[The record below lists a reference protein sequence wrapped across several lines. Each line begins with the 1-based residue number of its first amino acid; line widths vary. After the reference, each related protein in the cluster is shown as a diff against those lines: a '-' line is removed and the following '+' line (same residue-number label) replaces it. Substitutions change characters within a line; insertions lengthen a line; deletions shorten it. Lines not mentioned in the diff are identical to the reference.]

1 MAHDVNDGPAIAA
14 RSSDQ
19 GSAVLLMLDEI
30 WRSLGGLSGYASAVA
45 FDGDGALPSAFS
57 VSDLA
62 AAAIG
67 AAGLAAA
74 ELVEARAGGGLG
86 EVRVDRRLASYWFG
100 MSLRPEGW
108 QLAPAWDA
116 IAGDYETKDGWIK
129 LHTNAPHHRAAAL
142 AVLGV
147 RADRESV
154 AGAVRRWSGEAL
166 EAAVVERGGCAAVMR
181 SLSEW
186 AAHPQGA
193 SVAREPLIIW
203 EESDAGPT
211 PRSALGTEPGP
222 ERPLHGVRVL
232 DLTRILAGPVATR
245 FLAGLGA
252 EVLRIDPPGWEEP
265 SLEPEVTL
273 GKRCARLDL
282 RALEGRARLRALL
295 KQADVLVHG
304 YRPDALENLGL
315 GAAERRRIRPGL
327 VDVSLSAYGWSGPW
341 ALRRGFDSLVQMSS
355 GIAHEGG
362 RAGGSPRPRPLPV
375 QALDHATGYLM
386 AAAALRGLSE
396 RRRRGVGA
404 RVRLSLARTAG
415 LLIEAPRAEPGVL
428 LDKPNPDDFSAAL
441 ERTSWGWGRRLKP
454 PVSVA
459 GCKLLWEHG
468 AVALGSQ
475 DEACWRSLPNSPG

>member
-1 MAHDVNDGPAIAA
+1 
-14 RSSDQ
+14 
-19 GSAVLLMLDEI
+19 MLDEI
-30 WRSLGGLSGYASAVA
+30 WRSLGGLSRYASAVV
-45 FDGDGALPSAFS
+45 FEGDGALPSAFA

-62 AAAIG
+62 AASIG

-74 ELVEARAGGGLG
+74 ELFEAKAGGLG
-86 EVRVDRRLASYWFG
+86 EVRVDRRLANYWFG
-100 MSLRPEGW
+100 MSFKPHGW

-129 LHTNAPHHRAAAL
+129 LHTNAPHHRTAAL
-142 AVLGV
+142 TVLGV
-147 RADRESV
+147 DAERDAV

-166 EAAVVERGGCAAVMR
+166 ESAVVERGGCAAAMR

-186 AAHPQGA
+186 VAHPQGA
-193 SVAREPLIIW
+193 SVAREPLVLW
-203 EESDAGPT
+203 EEAGEEA
-211 PRSALGTEPGP
+211 SEQAGSGYGTGP
-222 ERPLHGVRVL
+222 VRPLNGVRVL

-252 EVLRIDPPGWEEP
+252 EVLRVDPPGWEEP

-273 GKRCARLDL
+273 GKGCARLDL
-282 RALEGRARLRALL
+282 RASEGRARLRALL
-295 KQADVLVHG
+295 EEADVLVHG
-304 YRPDALENLGL
+304 YRPDALENLGF
-315 GAAERRRIRPGL
+315 GAAERRRLRPGI

-355 GIAHEGG
+355 GIAHEGA
-362 RAGGSPRPRPLPV
+362 RAAGSSQPRPLPV

-404 RVRLSLARTAG
+404 RVRVSLARTAR
-415 LLIEAPRAEPGVL
+415 LLAETPMARPGAL
-428 LDKPNPDDFSAAL
+428 LNKPDPDDFSAAP
-441 ERTSWGWGRRLKP
+441 ERTPWGWGRRLKP
-454 PVSVA
+454 PVSIA
-459 GCKLLWEHG
+459 GCRLFWEHG

-475 DEACWRSLPNSPG
+475 DEARWRSIPERP